1 MDQTQFY
8 SECTRLFT
16 LNHLPCTEE
25 QANLFYLL
33 TERMLKVNE
42 TMNLTAITDEKA
54 VILRHYVDSLMMM
67 RQIPQGARVLD
78 VGCGAGFPTLPL
90 AIFRPDLSITAI
102 DATAKRIRYV
112 AETASLLGLNNVTAL
127 AARAEELA
135 HQADY
140 REQFDIVTAR
150 AVASLPVLTEL
161 CLGFVRLGGQMI
173 AMKSQHAEEEL
184 TASSRAISLC
194 GGADIATIP
203 CNLTADGKEIEE
215 RCLIVINKT
224 KATPKNYPRHFSKIS
239 KKPL

>member
-8 SECTRLFT
+8 SECNRLFT
-16 LNHLPCTEE
+16 LNGLDCTEE
-25 QANLFYLL
+25 QANKLYSL

-54 VILRHYVDSLMMM
+54 VILRHYVDSLMIMKHL
-67 RQIPQGARVLD
+67 PEGARLLD

-90 AIFRPDLSITAI
+90 AIFRPDLTMVAI

-112 AETASLLGLNNVTAL
+112 AETAELLGLHNVTAL

-135 HQADY
+135 HKPEY
-140 REQFDIVTAR
+140 RESFDVVTAR

-161 CLGFVRLGGQMI
+161 CLGFVRVGGQMI
-173 AMKSQHAEEEL
+173 AMKSQQGEDEL
-184 TASSRAISLC
+184 STSKQAISLC
-194 GGADIATIP
+194 GGGNVEITS
-203 CNLTADGKEIEE
+203 CNLTANGDEFEE
-215 RCLIVINKT
+215 RCLIFIKKEKN
-224 KATPKNYPRHFSKIS
+224 TPKNYPRHFSKIS

>member
-1 MDQTQFY
+1 MDQTQFC
-8 SECTRLFT
+8 SECTRLFS
-16 LNHLPCTEE
+16 LNGLACTYE
-25 QANLFYLL
+25 QANQLYYL

-42 TMNLTAITDEKA
+42 TMNLTAITDPKA

-67 RQIPQGARVLD
+67 QQIPQGARMLD

-112 AETASLLGLNNVTAL
+112 AETAALLNLGNVTAL

-140 REQFDIVTAR
+140 RERFDIVTAR
-150 AVASLPVLTEL
+150 AVASLPILTEL
-161 CLGFVRLGGQMI
+161 CLGFVRPSGQMI
-173 AMKSQHAEEEL
+173 AMKSQQAEDEL
-184 TASSRAISLC
+184 SASKQAISLC
-194 GGADIATIP
+194 GGANVATIS
-203 CNLTADGKEIEE
+203 CNLTADGMEFEE
-215 RCLIVINKT
+215 RCLIVINKVRP
-224 KATPKNYPRHFSKIS
+224 TPKNYPRHFSKIS